1 MPSRRSPALDERSH
15 DFLALRAEWLKV
27 RGYLHDPNTK
37 LPAVPAVIEDV
48 RRRIEGGERV
58 GVMFLDVSGEEY
70 LEEVY
75 GWETY
80 DGLLQQVARALEDCR
95 GELLGPSDVVAVA
108 GVRSDQ
114 FLVFVGLDAR
124 RGERELAQI
133 RERVV
138 AELGQRIKIQVG
150 KDVPRGL
157 AVHAASGL
165 LRYDPTVRIERS
177 IYKVLDSVRLLCQ
190 RDREERLSARRNELR
205 RILASRDILI
215 RYQPIV
221 RLGDGSIYGY
231 EALSCGPEG
240 DLFQNPEMLFSFAE
254 KTDQLLDLERL
265 CRLESV
271 RGAKR
276 LPRGHKLFLNCSAHG
291 ITDVEGLSEKLIV
304 HAQDAGLGPED
315 LVLEITERVAVT
327 AWTDFRRRIDALRE
341 MGFGVAIDDMGAGY
355 SSLHSVAEVEP
366 DFLKFDIA
374 LVRDIHLSPIK
385 RGLLESLALLAER
398 IDAQVI
404 AEGVEKEEEF
414 ETLREMKVPF
424 AQGYLFSPPT
434 TLAYHVP
441 EAV

>member
-1 MPSRRSPALDERSH
+1 MSGRSRTAAEERSH

-27 RGYLHDPNTK
+27 RGYLFDPNTS

-48 RRRIEGGERV
+48 RRRIEGGERM
-58 GVMFLDVSGEEY
+58 GVVHLDLSGEEY

-80 DGLLQQVARALEDCR
+80 DGLLQQVARALDECK
-95 GELLGPSDVVAVA
+95 GPLFGGDDLVSVA

-114 FLVFVGLDAR
+114 FVVFVGLDGR
-124 RGERELAQI
+124 RGERELAQL

-138 AELGQRIKIQVG
+138 GELGRRIKVQLG
-150 KDVPRGL
+150 KEVPRGL
-157 AVHAASGL
+157 SVHAASAL

-177 IYKVLDSVRLLCQ
+177 IYKALDAVRLACQ

-205 RILASRDILI
+205 RILAARDILI

-221 RLGDGSIYGY
+221 RLGNGSIFGF

-271 RGAKR
+271 RGARR

-291 ITDVEGLSEKLIV
+291 ITDVEGLSEKLIG
-304 HAQDAGLGPED
+304 HAQEAGLGAAD

-327 AWTDFRRRIDALRE
+327 AWQDFRRRIDALRE

-385 RGLLESLALLAER
+385 RGLLESLVLLAER

-414 ETLREMKVPF
+414 ETLREMNVPF

-441 EAV
+441 DGV

>member
-1 MPSRRSPALDERSH
+1 VSPSRVPSIDERSH

-27 RGYLHDPNTK
+27 RGYLYDPNTN
-37 LPAVPAVIEDV
+37 LPAVPALIEDV

-58 GVMFLDVSGEEY
+58 GVMFLDLSGEEY

-80 DGLLQQVARALEDCR
+80 DGLLQQVAHALDECK
-95 GELLGPSDVVAVA
+95 GTLLGPDDLVAVA

-114 FLVFVGLDAR
+114 FLVFVGLDSR
-124 RGERELAQI
+124 RGEPELAQL

-138 AELGQRIKIQVG
+138 TELGRRIKIQVG
-150 KDVPRGL
+150 KEVPRGL
-157 AVHAASGL
+157 GVHTASAL

-177 IYKVLDSVRLLCQ
+177 IYKVLDAVRLLCQ

-205 RILASRDILI
+205 RILAARDILI

-221 RLGDGSIYGY
+221 RLGNGSIYGY

-254 KTDQLLDLERL
+254 KTDLLLDLERL

-271 RGAKR
+271 RGAAR

-291 ITDVEGLSEKLIV
+291 ITDVEGLSEKLIG
-304 HAQDAGLGPED
+304 HAQAAGLGASD

-327 AWTDFRRRIDALRE
+327 AWQDFRRRIDALRA
-341 MGFGVAIDDMGAGY
+341 MGFGVAIDDMGSGY

-385 RGLLESLALLAER
+385 RGLLESLALLAQR
-398 IDAQVI
+398 IDAEVI
-404 AEGVEKEEEF
+404 AEGVEKEEEL
-414 ETLREMKVPF
+414 ETLREMHVPF

-441 EAV
+441 EPG

>member
-1 MPSRRSPALDERSH
+1 MDDRTHE
-15 DFLALRAEWLKV
+15 FLAMRAEWLKV
-27 RGYLHDPNTK
+27 RGYLYDPNTS
-37 LPAVPAVIEDV
+37 LPAVPAVLEDV
-48 RRRIEGGERV
+48 RRRIERGERV
-58 GVMFLDVSGEEY
+58 GVIYLDVSGEEY

-80 DGLLQQVARALEDCR
+80 DGLLQQVATALEDFR
-95 GELLGPSDVVAVA
+95 GPLLAEGDLVSLA

-114 FLVFVGLDAR
+114 FLVFVGLDGR
-124 RGERELAQI
+124 RGERELTQV

-138 AELGQRIKIQVG
+138 GELGRRIKIQVG
-150 KDVPRGL
+150 KEVPRGL
-157 AVHAASGL
+157 GVYAASAV

-177 IYKVLDSVRLLCQ
+177 IYKALDGIRLECH
-190 RDREERLSARRNELR
+190 RDREQRLTARRRELR
-205 RILASRDILI
+205 RILQSRDILI

-221 RLGDGSIYGY
+221 RLGDGSVYGY

-254 KTDQLLDLERL
+254 KTDQILDLERL

-271 RGAKR
+271 RGAAR

-291 ITDVEGLSEKLIV
+291 IADVEGLTEALLG
-304 HAQDAGLGPED
+304 HAEESGLAPGD
-315 LVLEITERVAVT
+315 VVLEITERVAVT
-327 AWTDFRRRIDALRE
+327 AWHDFRRRIDALRD

-355 SSLHSVAEVEP
+355 SSLHSVAEVDP

-385 RGLLESLALLAER
+385 KGLLESLCLLAER

-404 AEGVEKEEEF
+404 AEGVEKEEELD
-414 ETLREMKVPF
+414 TLREMKVPF
-424 AQGYLFSPPT
+424 GQGYLFSPPT
-434 TLAYHVP
+434 SLAFHVP
-441 EAV
+441 DSP

>member
-1 MPSRRSPALDERSH
+1 MANRRDPRGGRSH

-27 RGYLHDPNTK
+27 RGYLYDPNTN

-58 GVMFLDVSGEEY
+58 GVMFLDLSGEEY

-80 DGLLQQVARALEDCR
+80 DGLLQQVAQALDECR
-95 GELLGPSDVVAVA
+95 GALLGPDDMVAVS

-114 FLVFVGLDAR
+114 FLLFVGLDGR
-124 RGERELAQI
+124 RGERELAQL

-138 AELGQRIKIQVG
+138 GELSRRIKIQVG
-150 KDVPRGL
+150 KEVPRGL
-157 AVHAASGL
+157 AVHSASAL

-177 IYKVLDSVRLLCQ
+177 IYKVLDGVRLACQ
-190 RDREERLSARRNELR
+190 RDREERLSARRHELR
-205 RILASRDILI
+205 RILAARDILI

-221 RLGDGSIYGY
+221 RLGDGSVYGY

-254 KTDQLLDLERL
+254 KTDHILDLERL

-271 RGAKR
+271 RGAAR

-291 ITDVEGLSEKLIV
+291 IADADGLSGMLV
-304 HAQDAGLGPED
+304 AQVEEAGLAPAD
-315 LVLEITERVAVT
+315 VVLEITERVAVT
-327 AWTDFRRRIDALRE
+327 AWQDFRRRIDALRE
-341 MGFGVAIDDMGAGY
+341 LGFGVAIDDMGSGY

-398 IDAQVI
+398 VEAQVI
-404 AEGVEKEEEF
+404 AEGVEKQEEL
-414 ETLREMKVPF
+414 ETLRDMKVPF
-424 AQGYLFSPPT
+424 AQGYLFSPPAS
-434 TLAYHVP
+434 LAFHVP

>member
-1 MPSRRSPALDERSH
+1 MMDDRTH

-27 RGYLHDPNTK
+27 RGYLYDPGTS
-37 LPAVPAVIEDV
+37 LPAVPAVLEDV
-48 RRRIEGGERV
+48 RRRIERGDRM
-58 GVMFLDVSGEEY
+58 GVVCLDFSGEEHV
-70 LEEVY
+70 EEVY

-80 DGLLQQVARALEDCR
+80 DGLLQQVSRVLEGCK
-95 GELLGPSDVVAVA
+95 GAVLGADDVVALA

-114 FLVFVGLDAR
+114 FLLFVGLPAR
-124 RGERELAQI
+124 RGERELVQV
-133 RERVV
+133 REQLVG
-138 AELGQRIKIQVG
+138 ELARHIKVQVG
-150 KDVPRGL
+150 KEVPRAL
-157 AVHAASGL
+157 SVHSASAL
-165 LRYDPTVRIERS
+165 LRYDPTMRIERS
-177 IYKVLDSVRLLCQ
+177 IYRALDAVRLQCQ
-190 RDREERLSARRNELR
+190 RDREDRLSARCNELR

-221 RLGDGSIYGY
+221 RLGDGSIYGF

-254 KTDQLLDLERL
+254 KTDQILELERL
-265 CRLESV
+265 CRVESV
-271 RGAKR
+271 RGAAR

-291 ITDVEGLSEKLIV
+291 IADAETLAEALVGQ
-304 HAQDAGLGPED
+304 ARDAGLAASD

-327 AWTDFRRRIDALRE
+327 AWNDFRKRIDRLRG

-374 LVRDIHLSPIK
+374 LVRDIHRSPIK
-385 RGLLESLALLAER
+385 RGLLESLVLLAER
-398 IDAQVI
+398 IEAQVI
-404 AEGVEKEEEF
+404 AEGVEKEEEY
-414 ETLREMKVPF
+414 ETLREMQVPF

-441 EAV
+441 DHGRSML

>member
-1 MPSRRSPALDERSH
+1 
-15 DFLALRAEWLKV
+15 
-27 RGYLHDPNTK
+27 
-37 LPAVPAVIEDV
+37 
-48 RRRIEGGERV
+48 
-58 GVMFLDVSGEEY
+58 MFLDLSGEEY

-80 DGLLQQVARALEDCR
+80 DGLLQQVAHALDECK
-95 GELLGPSDVVAVA
+95 GTLLGPDDLVAVA

-114 FLVFVGLDAR
+114 FLVFVGLDSR
-124 RGERELAQI
+124 RGEPELAQL

-138 AELGQRIKIQVG
+138 TELGRRIKIQVG
-150 KDVPRGL
+150 KEVPRGL
-157 AVHAASGL
+157 GVHTASAL

-177 IYKVLDSVRLLCQ
+177 IYKVLDAVRLLCQ

-205 RILASRDILI
+205 RILAARDILI

-221 RLGDGSIYGY
+221 RLGNGSIYGY

-254 KTDQLLDLERL
+254 KTDLLLDLERL

-271 RGAKR
+271 RGAAR

-291 ITDVEGLSEKLIV
+291 ITDVEGLSEKLIG
-304 HAQDAGLGPED
+304 HAQAAGLGASD

-327 AWTDFRRRIDALRE
+327 AWQDFRRRIDALRA
-341 MGFGVAIDDMGAGY
+341 MGFGVAIDDMGSGY

-385 RGLLESLALLAER
+385 RGLLESLALLAQR
-398 IDAQVI
+398 IDAEVI
-404 AEGVEKEEEF
+404 AEGVEKEEEL
-414 ETLREMKVPF
+414 ETLREMHVPF

-441 EAV
+441 EPG